1 MINWVRR
8 HAAAFGAATLI
19 VLLVMLSASLSSA
32 QAPKQTPEAE
42 KILERY
48 VEAIGGRAAFD
59 AMNNAVTKA
68 TLNIPAVGISLDLTV
83 YSARPNKFR
92 STAES
97 PAIGAVERGTDGT
110 VFWEKSTMQ
119 GARVLEGEELAEAL
133 SEASFENLVY
143 WRTNYDSVAVAGTDT
158 VEGSLCDKVVM
169 KAKGGKPRTLY
180 FDQKSGLVVKTQTV
194 ASTQM
199 GKIPIDAF
207 ISDYRKVGEVTQA
220 YKTVMNIMGQDRV
233 ITTTS
238 IEYNAAIPD
247 SVFAIP
253 ADIQALMEK

>member
-1 MINWVRR
+1 
-8 HAAAFGAATLI
+8 
-19 VLLVMLSASLSSA
+19 
-32 QAPKQTPEAE
+32 
-42 KILERY
+42 
-48 VEAIGGRAAFD
+48 
-59 AMNNAVTKA
+59 
-68 TLNIPAVGISLDLTV
+68 
-83 YSARPNKFR
+83 
-92 STAES
+92 
-97 PAIGAVERGTDGT
+97 
-110 VFWEKSTMQ
+110 
-119 GARVLEGEELAEAL
+119 
-133 SEASFENLVY
+133 
-143 WRTNYDSVAVAGTDT
+143 
-158 VEGSLCDKVVM
+158 M